1 VFKVLLEEQSVTK
14 TAGRLGFTKP
24 AVSRILARLR
34 ELFNNPLF
42 TWPEP
47 YTAGR
52 KAISSVTVIGS
63 RFIINHS
70 I

>member
-1 VFKVLLEEQSVTK
+1 MFKVLLEVQSVTK
-14 TAGRLGFTKP
+14 AAGHVDFTKP

-34 ELFNNPLF
+34 ELFNDPLF

-47 YTAGR
+47 YTAGQ

-63 RFIINHS
+63 RFI
-70 I
+70 